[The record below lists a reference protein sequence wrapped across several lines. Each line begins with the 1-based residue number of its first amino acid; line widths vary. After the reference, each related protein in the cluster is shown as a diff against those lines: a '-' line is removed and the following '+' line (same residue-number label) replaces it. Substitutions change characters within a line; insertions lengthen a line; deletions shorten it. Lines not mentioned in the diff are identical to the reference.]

1 MCSKIRYP
9 HPGERKNEWSFSG
22 EDDLKQWVLT
32 ADSDWGEGYRWL
44 ASPMMAH
51 CYDEPQSLP
60 YFSFY
65 VSSPWLSL
73 ACEVLHNLRLTHWAI
88 VFSKG
93 SFQRGNTSCPIFQA
107 TLFLPLGCQ
116 QMGGFRMQAML
127 IFPVCQKPVPLPRYV
142 PSNYVLAMAQPT
154 PSPRHLQNLQ
164 CSAQGFPVEWVD

>member
-44 ASPMMAH
+44 ASKMMAH
-51 CYDEPQSLP
+51 CYDGSQSLP
-60 YFSFY
+60 YFTCF

-93 SFQRGNTSCPIFQA
+93 NFQRGNTSCPIFSSHFIPA
-107 TLFLPLGCQ
+107 
-116 QMGGFRMQAML
+116 FR
-127 IFPVCQKPVPLPRYV
+127 VPADGRIQNAGYV
-142 PSNYVLAMAQPT
+142 NISSVPKTSAFAQVF
-154 PSPRHLQNLQ
+154 
-164 CSAQGFPVEWVD
+164 AIMFY